1 MGYYMCS
8 KISIKMNKKKI
19 IIGKMI
25 YLFRTKHKICPL
37 YIPNNQQIGPSKKE
51 CNLAKINHKI
61 PSETLSICFIIKKKL
76 KSKGY
81 CGNIS

>member
-8 KISIKMNKKKI
+8 KISIKMNKKK

-61 PSETLSICFIIKKKL
+61 PRETLSICFIIKKL